1 MLIELAVRDLGVI
14 ADLRLT
20 FEAQMS
26 ALTGETGAGKTML
39 VEALGLLLGAKA
51 DPSRVRPGASESV
64 VEGRF
69 VRPDDTEVVL
79 RRVVPAKGR
88 SRCYI
93 DGDMATIT
101 ALAEAGSSLV
111 EICGQHSQQQLH
123 STRSQREA
131 LDRFAGIDLGPLNAA
146 SAKRRELESLLG
158 TLGGDD
164 RTRARE
170 IDLLQFQL
178 EELEAANLQDP
189 DEDEALSREEDVL
202 SDAIAHI
209 EAGAAAMGALHDD
222 GGAADRLAEALAA
235 IAHRSPYDSV
245 AGRLAGLAAELGD
258 AVDELRTTVE
268 TIEPDPQRLD
278 TIRSRR
284 QLFVDLRRKYGENL
298 TEVMAYHRE
307 VAERLDELIG
317 HDQRA
322 AALDAELAA
331 AIDTEHAERATV
343 HAARRAAAPALA
355 EAIEGHLRE
364 VALPNAR
371 VEIAVDGDDV
381 EFRLSTNPGMEPQP
395 IAKAASGGE
404 LSRTML
410 AMYQVLSSGAPTMV
424 FDEVDAGI
432 GGSAATAVGQALAR
446 LGAERQILVV
456 THLPQVAA
464 HATAQFSV
472 EKSGETLALTTIRT
486 LDDDERV
493 IELSRML
500 SGTPDSDAA
509 RTHAAELLA
518 NAQVPT
524 P

>member
-51 DPSRVRPGASESV
+51 DPSRVRPGAAESV

-69 VRPDDTEVVL
+69 VRSDDTEVVL
-79 RRVVPAKGR
+79 RRVVPATGR

-93 DGDMATIT
+93 DGDMATVA
-101 ALAEAGSSLV
+101 ALAEVGTSLV
-111 EICGQHSQQQLH
+111 EICGQHSQQRLQ
-123 STRSQREA
+123 SSRSQREA
-131 LDRFAGIDLGPLNAA
+131 LDRFAGIDLGPLTDAIA
-146 SAKRRELESLLG
+146 TRRDLETRLG
-158 TLGGDD
+158 ALGGDD

-170 IDLLQFQL
+170 IDLLRFQL
-178 EELEAANLQDP
+178 DELDRAGIEDP
-189 DEDEALSREEDVL
+189 DEDDALSREEDVL
-202 SDAIAHI
+202 ADAIAHL

-222 GGAADRLAEALAA
+222 GGASDRLGEALAA
-235 IAHRSPYDSV
+235 IAHRRPFEAV
-245 AGRLAGLAAELGD
+245 AGRLAGVIAELTD
-258 AVDELRTTVE
+258 AVDELRSTIE
-268 TIEPDPQRLD
+268 SIEPDPQRLD
-278 TIRSRR
+278 VIRSRR
-284 QLFVDLRRKYGENL
+284 QLFVDLRRKYGDSL
-298 TEVMAYHRE
+298 AEVMAYHRE
-307 VAERLDELIG
+307 VAERLEELTSHDE
-317 HDQRA
+317 RA
-322 AALDAELAA
+322 AALDAELAR
-331 AIDTEHAERATV
+331 AIEDEHAERAKV

-381 EFRLSTNPGMEPQP
+381 EFRMSTNPGMEPQP

-410 AMYQVLSSGAPTMV
+410 AMYQVLSTGAPTMV

-432 GGSAATAVGQALAR
+432 GGTAATAVGRALAR
-446 LGAERQILVV
+446 LGHERQILVV

-464 HATAQFSV
+464 HAAAQLSV

-518 NAQVPT
+518 NAQGST
-524 P
+524 R